1 MKKFVVLFLFVVI
14 AFSSGIG
21 FAASKTSASNVE
33 STKQEKINQESTE
46 EGAPLN
52 LDAEQK
58 SSDINMFS
66 MVSSLLTVILIM
78 LVCAWIYKKFIGV
91 SADKLLSG
99 KLKEAKE
106 NSISILSTIPI
117 AQNKYLHLVEVRGQ
131 KLLIG
136 STANDIVML
145 KDIEDKKLN

>member
-1 MKKFVVLFLFVVI
+1 
-14 AFSSGIG
+14 
-21 FAASKTSASNVE
+21 
-33 STKQEKINQESTE
+33 
-46 EGAPLN
+46 
-52 LDAEQK
+52 
-58 SSDINMFS
+58 
-66 MVSSLLTVILIM
+66 
-78 LVCAWIYKKFIGV
+78 
-91 SADKLLSG
+91 LSG